1 VFFTALQATHEG
13 KQIFLNIWKE
23 EDPNCKFP
31 GFYSGKM
38 IERQVKK

>member
-1 VFFTALQATHEG
+1 VFFTTHEG
-13 KQIFLNIWKE
+13 NGKIFLNIWEE